1 MPFEIRRSH
10 KIWPSRYNLGCMR
23 KRFTYRRP
31 LESDRQ
37 KYISQRATANVIRHE
52 ESGAVDDTQTRK
64 EI

>member
-1 MPFEIRRSH
+1 MTA
-10 KIWPSRYNLGCMR
+10 GCMR
-23 KRFTYRRP
+23 KCFTYRRP
-31 LESDRQ
+31 LERDRQ